1 MILDSAEI
9 AGLSVLQLVHEN
21 TAAATMFGIDRMDRN
36 SSLTVLFYNMGAMDT
51 EVSIVRYSAITEMPQ
66 NKSVEHIEVLSE
78 AWDKNLGGA
87 DLDKIILNMLAER
100 FNALKERQGKPDVRE
115 NPKAIKRL
123 VKEVSKL
130 KDILSANKQV
140 VIKLGE
146 LADYDSLNTI
156 IERREFEEAASGF
169 FARVAVPVE
178 EALKKAGL
186 TLEDIEQVE
195 ILGGGIRVPKVQ
207 EILQEKLGGKTLNVH
222 LNGDEAMCFG
232 SAFIASNSSASFKV
246 RKVLLTQHPVSPIS
260 IHITPA
266 NVSRIAETNQET
278 VTQDADNQENSTEG
292 TSNGIQYDRTYQ
304 LYKIG
309 DYLGQRKTLSLTYD
323 TNLKIDVY
331 SGEDSDGEHLA
342 TFTVNGIDEIA
353 DSELLKKENVTRP
366 RVSLSFELSRT
377 GILLLNKAEAK
388 VEETYYVDAP

>member
-36 SSLTVLFYNMGAMDT
+36 KSLTVLFYNMGAMDT
-51 EVSIVRYSAITEMPQ
+51 EVSIVRYSAITEMPL

-100 FNALKERQGKPDVRE
+100 FNALKERQGKSDVRE

-156 IERREFEEAASGF
+156 I
-169 FARVAVPVE
+169 
-178 EALKKAGL
+178 
-186 TLEDIEQVE
+186 
-195 ILGGGIRVPKVQ
+195 
-207 EILQEKLGGKTLNVH
+207 
-222 LNGDEAMCFG
+222 
-232 SAFIASNSSASFKV
+232 
-246 RKVLLTQHPVSPIS
+246 
-260 IHITPA
+260 
-266 NVSRIAETNQET
+266 
-278 VTQDADNQENSTEG
+278 
-292 TSNGIQYDRTYQ
+292 
-304 LYKIG
+304 
-309 DYLGQRKTLSLTYD
+309 
-323 TNLKIDVY
+323 
-331 SGEDSDGEHLA
+331 
-342 TFTVNGIDEIA
+342 
-353 DSELLKKENVTRP
+353 
-366 RVSLSFELSRT
+366 
-377 GILLLNKAEAK
+377 
-388 VEETYYVDAP
+388 

>member
-100 FNALKERQGKPDVRE
+100 FNALKERKGKPDVRE

-140 VIKLGE
+140 VVKLGE

-186 TLEDIEQVE
+186 TLEDI
-195 ILGGGIRVPKVQ
+195 
-207 EILQEKLGGKTLNVH
+207 
-222 LNGDEAMCFG
+222 
-232 SAFIASNSSASFKV
+232 
-246 RKVLLTQHPVSPIS
+246 
-260 IHITPA
+260 
-266 NVSRIAETNQET
+266 
-278 VTQDADNQENSTEG
+278 
-292 TSNGIQYDRTYQ
+292 
-304 LYKIG
+304 
-309 DYLGQRKTLSLTYD
+309 
-323 TNLKIDVY
+323 
-331 SGEDSDGEHLA
+331 
-342 TFTVNGIDEIA
+342 
-353 DSELLKKENVTRP
+353 
-366 RVSLSFELSRT
+366 
-377 GILLLNKAEAK
+377 
-388 VEETYYVDAP
+388 